1 MGFEKIGVVG
11 CGLMGSGIV
20 ETCAAKGYSVVA
32 VKATGG
38 DPQKAR
44 ARVAKSLDRRVTK
57 GKLSDEERDAIL
69 GRIEF
74 TTELSELADCDLVI
88 ESAVEDLPA
97 KTKLL
102 REIESQLTNGCIL
115 ASNTSSLPLDA
126 LADRLARP
134 EQFLALHFFNPVPA
148 MKLVELAATERTA
161 PGCIA
166 AARSFVT
173 DLGKT
178 PVEVTATPG
187 YVVNRLLVPYLLHAI
202 ETLESG
208 VATPQAID
216 EAMKLGCGHP
226 MGPLALSDLIGLDV
240 VFAMARALHEELR
253 DQRYRPPS
261 LLRRL
266 VLAGHLGTKAGRGV
280 YDYRGGTVTVNPA
293 IDLGKNMVAA
303 AADAE

>member
-11 CGLMGSGIV
+11 CGLMGSGVI
-20 ETCAAKGYSVVA
+20 ETCAGKGFTVVA
-32 VKATGG
+32 VKATDG
-38 DPQKAR
+38 DLDRAR
-44 ARVAKSLDRRVTK
+44 GRVEKSLEKRVAK
-57 GKLSDEERDAIL
+57 GKLRAEERAAIF
-69 GRIEF
+69 GRIQYTRDF
-74 TTELSELADCDLVI
+74 AELDDCDLVVESTVEELEQKTRILQRI
-88 ESAVEDLPA
+88 EAH
-97 KTKLL
+97 
-102 REIESQLTNGCIL
+102 LTNGCVL

-126 LADRLARP
+126 LADRLKRP

-161 PGCIA
+161 PGCIE
-166 AARSFVT
+166 AARSFVRE
-173 DLGKT
+173 LGKT
-178 PVEVTATPG
+178 PVEVSASPG

-208 VATPQAID
+208 VADAGAID

-240 VFAMARALHEELR
+240 VFAMARTLHDELR

-266 VLAGHLGTKAGRGV
+266 VLAGHLGQKAGRGI
-280 YDYRGGTVTVNPA
+280 YDYRADEVTVNPA
-293 IDLGKNMVAA
+293 IDFARPMVAA
-303 AADAE
+303 ASDAE